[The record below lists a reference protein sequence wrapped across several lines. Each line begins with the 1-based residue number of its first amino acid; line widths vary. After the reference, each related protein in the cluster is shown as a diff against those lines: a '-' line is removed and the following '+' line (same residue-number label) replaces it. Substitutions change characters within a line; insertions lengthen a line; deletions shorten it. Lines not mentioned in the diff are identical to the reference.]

1 MSQYLRIVFQQRE
14 YPDTPRFLRTIYPS
28 FVALS
33 TLAKVVFSLVGTF
46 RLSSAHLGG
55 LFILSVDY
63 LGIAAWYWWLF
74 RQSTL
79 GRAKL
84 RYISCYLSV
93 GTLLLLVVAIIGMLG
108 KQWIYA
114 LEVITIISILSTTLT
129 LNRSN

>member
-114 LEVITIISILSTTLT
+114 LEVIIIISILSTTLT
-129 LNRSN
+129 LSRSN

>member
-1 MSQYLRIVFQQRE
+1 MPQYLRIVFQQRE

-28 FVALS
+28 FAALS
-33 TLAKVVFSLVGTF
+33 TLTKVVFSLVGTF

-74 RQSTL
+74 RQATL

-93 GTLLLLVVAIIGMLG
+93 GALFLLVVAIIGMLG
-108 KQWIYA
+108 RQWIYA

-129 LNRSN
+129 LSRSN

>member
-108 KQWIYA
+108 KKWIYA

-129 LNRSN
+129 LRRSN

>member
-129 LNRSN
+129 LSRSN